1 MNRGSI
7 AMRGKRLPINPGGM
21 KNSFV
26 TGGSIDL
33 SDVITL
39 ALDCHEGCQF
49 LLMPFSVTLVTR
61 GSSSPESE
69 INCFPG
75 SFKLHSA

>member
-7 AMRGKRLPINPGGM
+7 AMRGKRLPINPGRM

-33 SDVITL
+33 S
-39 ALDCHEGCQF
+39 GCNYVSSRLPRGLSISPNAF
-49 LLMPFSVTLVTR
+49 LRHTR
-61 GSSSPESE
+61 DKGILIS
-69 INCFPG
+69 G
-75 SFKLHSA
+75 Q

>member
-1 MNRGSI
+1 MNRGSV
-7 AMRGKRLPINPGGM
+7 ATRGKRLSINPGRM

-33 SDVITL
+33 PGVITL
-39 ALDCHEGCQF
+39 ALDRHESCQF
-49 LLMPFSVTLVTR
+49 LLMPFSAALVTR
-61 GSSSPESE
+61 GFSSPDSE

-75 SFKLHSA
+75 GI